1 MNWLGRLNKGL
12 DNDQSLCSAT
22 KLVTYAVRG
31 KMPPEVDRLPS
42 PEKTKNQKRY
52 ISWWGQSPT
61 GGLLRIV
68 YAVTWLVVVMWPLF
82 TKHAN
87 IYCGWTWCAVETSAA
102 NLSNSKLGNSNL
114 VLILKGGKGQGELW
128 LKVHTTIL
136 PYKNNLLNRQNNHT
150 TAILTKTSLFS
161 LYTTLYPRFTKHQ
174 QKISRHVYGGQPRYG
189 LSLPE
194 NKQEGVWWWCKSVER
209 DRESEGGKKT
219 TRQVTATL
227 I

>member
-1 MNWLGRLNKGL
+1 MQLEEKCH
-12 DNDQSLCSAT
+12 Q
-22 KLVTYAVRG
+22 KLTG
-31 KMPPEVDRLPS
+31 CPLQK
-42 PEKTKNQKRY
+42 KQKNQKRF

-150 TAILTKTSLFS
+150 TAILTKTSLFFS
-161 LYTTLYPRFTKHQ
+161 LYNSLSQVYKTPAKDFTACLWRATQ
-174 QKISRHVYGGQPRYG
+174 IWAFSAR
-189 LSLPE
+189 
-194 NKQEGVWWWCKSVER
+194 KQTGRSMMMM
-209 DRESEGGKKT
+209 
-219 TRQVTATL
+219 
-227 I
+227 